1 MHTVELLEQALATA
15 RELGY
20 RIRQEWIDCEGGSGI
35 CEFKGQKWI
44 FLDHSLDPSEQ
55 LEIVM
60 QALDGAEEAAIL
72 KFPGEL
78 RRQIE
83 LRKSA

>member
-1 MHTVELLEQALATA
+1 MHTVELLEQAMATA
-15 RELGY
+15 KELGY
-20 RIRQEWIDCEGGSGI
+20 RIRQEWIDCEGGSGT

-44 FLDHSLDPSEQ
+44 FLDLSLDPGEQ
-55 LEIVM
+55 LEIVL
-60 QALDGAEEAAIL
+60 QALASAEDAKIL

-78 RRQIE
+78 RRRVE

>member
-15 RELGY
+15 RGLGY
-20 RIRQEWIDCEGGSGI
+20 GIRQEWIDCEGGSGV

-44 FLDHSLDPSEQ
+44 FLDLSLDPSEQ
-55 LEIVM
+55 LEIVL
-60 QALDGAEEAAIL
+60 QALDRAEDTAIL
-72 KFPGEL
+72 EFPGEL
-78 RRQIE
+78 RRRVE

>member
-1 MHTVELLEQALATA
+1 MPTVELLEQAVASA
-15 RELGY
+15 KALGY

-44 FLDHSLDPSEQ
+44 FLDHSLDPGEQ

-60 QALDGAEEAAIL
+60 QALDGAEDAAII

-78 RRQIE
+78 RRRLE

>member
-1 MHTVELLEQALATA
+1 MHTVELLEQALASA
-15 RELGY
+15 KALGY

-35 CEFKGQKWI
+35 CEFKGLKWI
-44 FLDHSLDPSEQ
+44 FLDHALDPGEQ

-78 RRQIE
+78 RRQLE

>member
-15 RELGY
+15 QGLGY

-44 FLDHSLDPSEQ
+44 FLDLSLDPSEQ
-55 LEIVM
+55 LEIVL
-60 QALDGAEEAAIL
+60 QALDRAEEAAIL

-78 RRQIE
+78 KRRIE